1 VSRRALFVFA
11 TVVATVAAIASA
23 TAGAAGPVSLGV
35 TPIGRLPFPERGY
48 VVDLPNAAS
57 IGRDQ
62 VRVTENGV
70 GVGDFSFQALS
81 STGLRY
87 GVLLAVDT
95 SDSMRGA
102 PIAAARKA
110 AATFLDHRSANES
123 IGVVTFNGRVRIA
136 QAPTLDSS
144 QVRRAV
150 QGLQQLSYGTRIYD
164 ALDRSL
170 DQLAGGKFTT
180 SSIVLLSDGTDV
192 GSTAS
197 VAKVVARAKQQH
209 VRVFTVGLRSGDFD
223 GSTLRRIAR
232 ETGGVYAESSATAKL
247 SQVYAALSSKLSG
260 EYLVQYRSIAAP
272 KASVDVVISIDG
284 VGAARQSYTA
294 PTPAGLPPYH
304 RSFASRFFLSGAS
317 LVLIALIASGLGF
330 FVVLSALEAVRSK
343 VVQRVLAF
351 VPGDGTRP
359 ARAHDIARRIRR
371 PKKPEPQLFRRSRT
385 KFAEQLEIGRVSMSA
400 STIIGITATATV
412 LGLVILA
419 SAVSPVVAI
428 LALGTPLITRAFVK
442 RKVNKVRNE
451 FAEQLPPNL
460 QVLASALRA
469 GHSFT
474 GALRS
479 CVEHAHEPSKSE
491 LGRAITDEQ
500 LGLAIDDA
508 IRKVAARMASR
519 DLEQVALLA
528 ELQRTTGGNA
538 AEILDVVVDTIRER
552 ADIRRLVRTLTAQG
566 RLARLILT
574 LLPIGTGLAFWALQ
588 PDLFGPF
595 VRSGGGQAAFVVAAV
610 LLALGSLS
618 IQKIIEIEV

>member
-1 VSRRALFVFA
+1 MSRRALLAFA
-11 TVVATVAAIASA
+11 LLVATVAAIVSA

-62 VRVTENGV
+62 VRVSENGV

-81 STGLRY
+81 SSGLRF

-102 PIAAARKA
+102 PIVAARKA
-110 AATFLDHRSANES
+110 AAAFLDHRSANES
-123 IGVVTFNGRVRIA
+123 IGLVTFNGSVTVA
-136 QAPTLDSS
+136 QSPTSDSS
-144 QVRRAV
+144 QVRHAV
-150 QGLQQLSYGTRIYD
+150 DGLQQLAYGTRIYD

-170 DQLAGGKFTT
+170 DQLAGAKFTT

-192 GSTAS
+192 GSTAT

-209 VRVFTVGLRSGDFD
+209 VRVFTVGLRSGAFD
-223 GSTLRRIAR
+223 SSTLQRIAR
-232 ETGGVYAESSATAKL
+232 ETGGVYAEATATAKL

-284 VGAARQSYTA
+284 VGAAKQSYTA

-304 RSFASRFFLSGAS
+304 RTFASRFFLSGGS
-317 LVLIALIASGLGF
+317 LVLVALIASALGF
-330 FVVLSALEAVRSK
+330 FVVLSALEAARSK

-351 VPGDGTRP
+351 APGDAARP
-359 ARAHDIARRIRR
+359 ARSKHEARKLRR
-371 PKKPEPQLFRRSRT
+371 GKKPNPQFFRRSRT
-385 KFAEQLEIGRVSMSA
+385 KFADQLEIGRVSLSA
-400 STIIGITATATV
+400 STIIGLTATATL
-412 LGLVILA
+412 LGFIILA
-419 SAVSPVVAI
+419 TAVSPIVAV
-428 LALGTPLITRAFVK
+428 LAFGMPLVSRAFVK
-442 RKVNKVRNE
+442 RKVNKVRND

-479 CVEHAHEPSKSE
+479 CVEHAHEPSKGE
-491 LGRAITDEQ
+491 LGRAVTDEQ
-500 LGLAIDDA
+500 LGLPIDEA
-508 IRKVAARMASR
+508 IRKVAVRMASR
-519 DLEQVALLA
+519 DLEQVAMLA
-528 ELQRTTGGNA
+528 ELQRTMGGNA
-538 AEILDVVVDTIRER
+538 AEILDVVVDTLRER

-566 RLARLILT
+566 RLARIILT

-595 VRSGGGQAAFVVAAV
+595 VHSGGGQAAFVVAAV